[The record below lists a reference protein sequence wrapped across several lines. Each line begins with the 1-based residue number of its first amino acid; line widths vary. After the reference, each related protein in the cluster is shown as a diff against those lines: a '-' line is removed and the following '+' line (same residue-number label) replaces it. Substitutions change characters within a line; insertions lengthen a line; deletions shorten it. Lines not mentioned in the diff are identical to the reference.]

1 MPLPSI
7 PVLIGLSIGTTGASS
22 VAMGYGYTSGAY
34 LGYASWNTS
43 DPLGVQASKRRYI
56 SPKSHISVPYGYRR
70 RYYGYRRY
78 NRYWRKFNRRSY
90 YRRRYY

>member
-1 MPLPSI
+1 MAIFGLSI
-7 PVLIGLSIGTTGASS
+7 PAFLGLSIGTTGASS
-22 VAMGYGYTSGAY
+22 VAMGYGYTTGAY
-34 LGYASWNTS
+34 LGYGSWNTS

-70 RYYGYRRY
+70 RYYRRYRPYRR
-78 NRYWRKFNRRSY
+78 RAY